1 MLITGTHIHEWLQA
15 PARLGME
22 NEHSLEA
29 LLHDYPY
36 FTPANLLLHFVR
48 EGGNRD
54 IAMEALYGYNP
65 VVFHY
70 WNESLQWELVN
81 TAMSGAKKSWED
93 LNEVFLEHEKE
104 QTQTSQDYFQTMGIE
119 VTDQWPDMDDK
130 DSDEAYEQSL
140 MVVMSFA
147 EWLQFIQKKTRAE
160 QEEEDEKRALKAQW
174 QKQKMTEAIEE
185 ENEEIPAQVFEM
197 AVNSISR
204 EDGIVSESMAVV
216 YEKQGKFK
224 EAINIYRKLSLNNP
238 EKSIY
243 FADKIENLQ
252 KEI

>member
-15 PARLGME
+15 PARLAKE
-22 NEHSLEA
+22 SEQSLEA
-29 LLHDYPY
+29 LLNEYPY
-36 FTPANLLLHFVR
+36 FTPANLLLHFAR

-54 IAMEALYGYNP
+54 IVFEELYAYNP

-70 WNESLQWELVN
+70 WNENLQWELVN
-81 TAMSGAKKSWED
+81 TSMSAARKSWED

-104 QTQTSQDYFQTMGIE
+104 QGTKDYFQTMGIE
-119 VTDQWPDMDDK
+119 VTDEWPALEDTINDDGG
-130 DSDEAYEQSL
+130 EQSL
-140 MVVMSFA
+140 LVVMSFA
-147 EWLQFIQKKTRAE
+147 EWLQFIQRKTRAE
-160 QEEEDEKRALKAQW
+160 QEEEEEKRALKAQW

-185 ENEEIPAQVFEM
+185 ENDEIPAQVFEM

-216 YEKQGKFK
+216 YEKQGKFR

>member
-15 PARLGME
+15 PAKLAKE
-22 NEHSLEA
+22 QELALETLLNE
-29 LLHDYPY
+29 YPY
-36 FTPANLLLHFVR
+36 FTPANLLLHFAR

-54 IAMEALYGYNP
+54 IVFETLYGYNP

-70 WNESLQWELVN
+70 WNESLQWQLVN

-104 QTQTSQDYFQTMGIE
+104 QVSKDYFQTMGIE
-119 VTDQWPDMDDK
+119 VTDKWPDLDEQGILDD
-130 DSDEAYEQSL
+130 SEQSL
-140 MVVMSFA
+140 LVVMSFA
-147 EWLQFIQKKTRAE
+147 EWLQFIQRKTRAE
-160 QEEEDEKRALKAQW
+160 QEEEEDKRALKAQW
-174 QKQKMTEAIEE
+174 QKQKMAEAIEE

>member
-1 MLITGTHIHEWLQA
+1 MLITGTHIHEWLQE
-15 PARLGME
+15 PTRLKQE
-22 NEHSLEA
+22 NEQSLET
-29 LLHDYPY
+29 LLDDYPY
-36 FTPANLLLHFVR
+36 FTPANLLLHFAR

-54 IAMEALYGYNP
+54 VAMEELYGYNP
-65 VVFHY
+65 VVFHC
-70 WNESLQWELVN
+70 WNERLQWELVN
-81 TAMSGAKKSWED
+81 TTLSGTKKSWED

-104 QTQTSQDYFQTMGIE
+104 QVAQDYFQTMGIE
-119 VTDQWPDMDDK
+119 VTDNWPDMAREPGL
-130 DSDEAYEQSL
+130 DEHEKSL

-147 EWLQFIQKKTRAE
+147 EWLQFIQRKTRAE
-160 QEEEDEKRALKAQW
+160 QEEEAEKRALKAQW

-216 YEKQGKFK
+216 YEKQGKFR

>member
-15 PARLGME
+15 PAKLAKE
-22 NEHSLEA
+22 SEQSLEI
-29 LLHDYPY
+29 LLGEYPY
-36 FTPANLLLHFVR
+36 FTPANLLLHFAR

-54 IAMEALYGYNP
+54 IIFEELYGYNP

-70 WNESLQWELVN
+70 WNEELQWELVN
-81 TAMSGAKKSWED
+81 TTMSGAKKSWED

-104 QTQTSQDYFQTMGIE
+104 QGTKDYFQTMGIE
-119 VTDQWPDMDDK
+119 VTDEWPSLENKEDHDGG
-130 DSDEAYEQSL
+130 EQSL
-140 MVVMSFA
+140 LVVMSFA
-147 EWLQFIQKKTRAE
+147 EWLQFIQRKTRAE
-160 QEEEDEKRALKAQW
+160 QEEEEEKRALKAQW
-174 QKQKMTEAIEE
+174 QKQKMAEAIEE